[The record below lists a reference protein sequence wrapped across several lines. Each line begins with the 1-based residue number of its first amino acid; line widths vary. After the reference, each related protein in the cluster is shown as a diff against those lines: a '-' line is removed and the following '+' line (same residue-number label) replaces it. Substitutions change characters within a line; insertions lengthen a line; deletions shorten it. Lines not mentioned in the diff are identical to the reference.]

1 MAETVLMSEM
11 NMVQKQFQVK
21 FKICSFTL
29 KWLVLFPKCVC
40 VRMCVCVRE
49 KKTETDMDEKKDRD
63 RLIKHLVISI

>member
-29 KWLVLFPKCVC
+29 VLFPKCAC
-40 VRMCVCVRE
+40 VRMCVYERE